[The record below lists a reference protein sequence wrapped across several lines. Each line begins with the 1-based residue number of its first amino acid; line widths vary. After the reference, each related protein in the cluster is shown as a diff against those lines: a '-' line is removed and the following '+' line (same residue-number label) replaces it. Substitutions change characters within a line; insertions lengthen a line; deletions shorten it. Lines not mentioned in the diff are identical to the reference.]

1 MTKTDVQ
8 APALWEAVDWDSIDW
23 EGICNDYRRMVGYS
37 NVHFAKSIEQTLVE
51 RFAIDFK
58 RRLTMEL
65 QALGR
70 VKRGKSGYGIKDVLE
85 DLYPPD
91 TDAEL

>member
-1 MTKTDVQ
+1 
-8 APALWEAVDWDSIDW
+8 
-23 EGICNDYRRMVGYS
+23 
-37 NVHFAKSIEQTLVE
+37 VE

-70 VKRGKSGYGIKDVLE
+70 VKRGKSGYGIKDILE

-91 TDAEL
+91 SETEQ